1 MKKVLRISLLVLAA
15 SMVLVGCER
24 ELQPEWTS
32 AKGSLSV
39 RPSIMQDN
47 ATKVQ
52 DTDPD
57 IIKDDLVDARDE
69 LRENFFGSL
78 DIFVKKQADPDTY
91 TWFKEYHLNAGDA
104 GVIIDPDKYDSESLL
119 DKAKQALASNWA
131 EQGYMPDVPYDI
143 YVTANNPHTAA
154 GAAPTNLSGLK
165 ALTTNTPDIYRYYLG
180 YAPGTDDVAYRTN
193 WMNSTKKDFL
203 MDGRIEG
210 WTIDPSKA
218 EQVFDVDLQRACA
231 KVIVTVKFSDDK
243 NLIMV
248 KEPTA
253 EVPNPEPEKDEQG
266 RVVYGSIKEY
276 MNYVGR
282 TAGKPLWKPVN
293 FCLTGSDIAY
303 DADPLPGSEDLM
315 TMSGNFTPFEEGTST
330 DNTENTYAFV
340 TYTYPVDWSSDS
352 KRIPYVLLSVFYTR
366 NSDNDQLRSYYRIPV
381 CDEATVSSLD
391 RNHVYIVDVE
401 IASLGASNES
411 LEAQDEE
418 LRIEYHVI
426 PWTETNMT
434 QEATTVKISDTK
446 YLTVIPTEYTLK
458 GDGNESVD
466 LQWYASVSTDDGRIV
481 DIDPSTLAVSYV
493 NYLGNTTD
501 IRGTVTK
508 QVKTG
513 SGTLVTATDANTDG
527 KHDIVITST
536 APTSGA
542 NGEKVVIT
550 LSPNGMLRVESE
562 ALASRAVKDISFTV
576 YLKNASGVDAVPIK
590 IRHFPLDNIQSFT
603 GSWSSRWDGSYDT
616 QYTTSLTEALTW
628 DSYAVTDDYYLVT
641 RDEYNASGL
650 DKYITDQQ
658 TVTSL
663 TNAQKSAIF
672 GTVSSTSTN
681 TTNQRCY
688 ATEYTS
694 WANAVYNEDDGYY
707 YWVTRTGTYT
717 YTYTYY
723 RRAYASKLYYAVS
736 DTPSTGNWVDW
747 ENKTGTTVSEGI
759 YYAKI
764 YSGGYCRYIN
774 YNNGNYSIGNIVGNT
789 LTNNHMYVLQV
800 TSTSDK
806 YVLGRPVLDGNYQ
819 SQDKVVSPAFMI
831 ASQLG
836 AVTTT
841 NSGTT
846 AATHCGTYM
855 EVGTDG
861 TRYVGWRLPTKQE
874 IEVIIGYQNG
884 NYTSGVTMV
893 EVLGGQYYWSLDGT
907 TAYVSTGSE
916 GSATNAYVRCVRDL
930 TLAEVNTLNK
940 NGD

>member
-47 ATKVQ
+47 ATKAQ
-52 DTDPD
+52 DTDLD
-57 IIKDDLVDARDE
+57 IKKDDLVDARDE

-78 DIFVKKQADPDTY
+78 DIFVKRQADPASTS
-91 TWFKEYHLNAGDA
+91 WFKEYHLNAGDA

-131 EQGYMPDVPYDI
+131 EQGYAPDVPYDI

-391 RNHVYIVDVE
+391 RNHVYLVDVE

-536 APTSGA
+536 APTSGS

-550 LSPNGMLRVESE
+550 LSPNGMLKVESE
-562 ALASRAVKDISFTV
+562 ALDSRAVKDISFTV

-603 GSWSSRWDGSYDT
+603 GSWSSRWDGAT
-616 QYTTSLTEALTW
+616 EITEYTTSQSIAQGW
-628 DSYAVTDDYYLVT
+628 GSYETRTNPSVSWEEYIAYTGSKTDNSST
-641 RDEYNASGL
+641 TSPSNA
-650 DKYITDQQ
+650 DI
-658 TVTSL
+658 
-663 TNAQKSAIF
+663 AAIF
-672 GTVSSTSTN
+672 GVAN
-681 TTNQRCY
+681 NNQRGANAY
-688 ATEYTS
+688 ATG
-694 WANAVYNEDDGYY
+694 ANSLETAKYYNGKY
-707 YWVTRTGTYT
+707 YWVTRTGNWWNYS
-717 YTYTYY
+717 YTYY
-723 RRAYASKLYYAVS
+723 VA
-736 DTPSTGNWVDW
+736 DTFRLNGTVYSHTVVVTVPGTGDWVEW
-747 ENKTGTTVSEGI
+747 GVKNGTTQEGI
-759 YYAKI
+759 FTAKVYYNGNCYEI
-764 YSGGYCRYIN
+764 DTYNTRGGYYDN
-774 YNNGNYSIGNIVGNT
+774 
-789 LTNNHMYVLQV
+789 LTNNHMYVIQI
-800 TSTSDK
+800 TSTSNK
-806 YVLGRPVLDGNYQ
+806 YVLGRPVQDGNYQ
-819 SQDKVVSPAFMI
+819 SQDQVASPAFMI

-841 NSGTT
+841 GSGTT

-861 TRYVGWRLPTKQE
+861 TRYVGWRLPTEQE
-874 IEVIIGYQNG
+874 ISVIIDYQKG
-884 NYTSGVTMV
+884 DYTSGVTMTT
-893 EVLGGQYYWSLDGT
+893 VLGGDWYWALNGRAYSTADGSSRT
-907 TAYVSTGSE
+907 TGNS
-916 GSATNAYVRCVRDL
+916 YVRCVRDL

>member
-15 SMVLVGCER
+15 SSLLVGCER

-131 EQGYMPDVPYDI
+131 EQGYVPDVPYDI

-154 GAAPTNLSGLK
+154 GAAPANLAGLQ
-165 ALTTNTPDIYRYYLG
+165 ALTTNTPDIFRYYLG
-180 YAPGTDDVAYRTN
+180 YSPSTDDVAYRTN

-210 WTIDPSKA
+210 WTINPSKA

-340 TYTYPVDWSSDS
+340 TYTYPVDWSTDS

-391 RNHVYIVDVE
+391 RNHVYLVDVE

-536 APTSGA
+536 APTSGS

-550 LSPNGMLRVESE
+550 LSPNGMLKVESE
-562 ALASRAVKDISFTV
+562 ALDSRAVKDISFTV

-603 GSWSSRWDGSYDT
+603 GSWSSRWDGAT
-616 QYTTSLTEALTW
+616 EITEYTTSQSIAQGW
-628 DSYAVTDDYYLVT
+628 GSYETRTNPSVSWEEYIAYTGSKTDNSST
-641 RDEYNASGL
+641 TSPSNA
-650 DKYITDQQ
+650 DI
-658 TVTSL
+658 
-663 TNAQKSAIF
+663 AAIF
-672 GTVSSTSTN
+672 GVAN
-681 TTNQRCY
+681 NNQRGANAY
-688 ATEYTS
+688 ATG
-694 WANAVYNEDDGYY
+694 ANSLETAKYYNGKY
-707 YWVTRTGTYT
+707 YWVTRTGNWWNYS
-717 YTYTYY
+717 YTYY
-723 RRAYASKLYYAVS
+723 VA
-736 DTPSTGNWVDW
+736 DTFRLNGTVYSHTVVVTVPGTGDWVEW
-747 ENKTGTTVSEGI
+747 GVKNGTTQEGI
-759 YYAKI
+759 FTAKVYYNGNCYEI
-764 YSGGYCRYIN
+764 DTYNTRGGYYDN
-774 YNNGNYSIGNIVGNT
+774 
-789 LTNNHMYVLQV
+789 LTNNHMYVIQI
-800 TSTSDK
+800 TSTSNK
-806 YVLGRPVLDGNYQ
+806 YVLGRPVQDGNYQ
-819 SQDKVVSPAFMI
+819 SQDQVASPAFMI

-841 NSGTT
+841 GSGTT

-861 TRYVGWRLPTKQE
+861 TRYVGWRLPTEQE
-874 IEVIIGYQNG
+874 ISVIIDYQKG
-884 NYTSGVTMV
+884 DYTSGVTMTT
-893 EVLGGQYYWSLDGT
+893 VLGGDWYWALNGRAYSTADGSSRT
-907 TAYVSTGSE
+907 TGNS
-916 GSATNAYVRCVRDL
+916 YVRCVRDL